1 MTTIERTGTTTRTA
15 TPRGPD
21 DPEPDLCDYRVVH
34 RAMTRDLARLAAVA
48 DDLAGS
54 PDPRRLRLLHWY
66 LLGVSAEIVNHHRVE
81 DDDVWPLLEAVAA
94 DRTALVALTEDHER
108 LDPLLARAGELA
120 AADTATPELAGTLH
134 ELADL
139 LARHVGDEERD
150 VFPIIA
156 ERVRVEDYARLQER
170 FRGTLGLRV
179 LTFVVPWV
187 VGHATPDER
196 ATLLADAP
204 SPLRVLLAATERRFR
219 ARAALLFGTGLPPAD
234 QRMVRLMKVITRA
247 QVAIVRAT
255 GGRCGHRWIAGTEVI
270 ALTTT
275 GRRSGEPRTVMV
287 LVLPDGDDLLV
298 AASHGGVDRE
308 PPWWLNLQADPHAQ
322 VTFRGER
329 TAVVATEVGD
339 HEHAELWAR
348 FVAAWPGFAGYQAKV
363 RRRIALVRLRSH
375 QT

>member
-1 MTTIERTGTTTRTA
+1 MTTTERAVTGARTTSTRATATRTA

-34 RAMTRDLARLAAVA
+34 RAMTTDLARLASVA

-54 PDPRRLRLLHWY
+54 PDLRRLRLLRRY
-66 LLGVSAEIVNHHRVE
+66 LRGVSAEIVNHHRVE

-139 LARHVGDEERD
+139 LARHVRDEERD
-150 VFPIIA
+150 VFPIIT

-196 ATLLADAP
+196 AALLADAP
-204 SPLRVLLAATERRFR
+204 SPLRVLLAVTERRFR
-219 ARAALLFGTGLPPAD
+219 ARAALLFGTGLSPAD
-234 QRMVRLMKVITRA
+234 QRMVRLMKAITRA
-247 QVAIVRAT
+247 QVAIVRVTAAGGAT
-255 GGRCGHRWIAGTEVI
+255 GGSRAPRSSLSRRPDAG
-270 ALTTT
+270 A
-275 GRRSGEPRTVMV
+275 GNRARSWCWFSPTATICSSPPRTA
-287 LVLPDGDDLLV
+287 GST
-298 AASHGGVDRE
+298 ASRRGGSTCR
-308 PPWWLNLQADPHAQ
+308 PTHM
-322 VTFRGER
+322 
-329 TAVVATEVGD
+329 
-339 HEHAELWAR
+339 
-348 FVAAWPGFAGYQAKV
+348 
-363 RRRIALVRLRSH
+363 RR
-375 QT
+375 

>member
-1 MTTIERTGTTTRTA
+1 M
-15 TPRGPD
+15 
-21 DPEPDLCDYRVVH
+21 
-34 RAMTRDLARLAAVA
+34 
-48 DDLAGS
+48 
-54 PDPRRLRLLHWY
+54 
-66 LLGVSAEIVNHHRVE
+66 
-81 DDDVWPLLEAVAA
+81 WPLLEAVAA

-150 VFPIIA
+150 VFPIIT

-187 VGHATPDER
+187 VGHATPAER
-196 ATLLADAP
+196 AALLADAP
-204 SPLRVLLAATERRFR
+204 SLLRVLLAVTERRFR
-219 ARAALLFGTGLPPAD
+219 ARAVLLFGTGLSPAD
-234 QRMVRLMKVITRA
+234 QRTVRLMKAITRA
-247 QVAIVRAT
+247 QVAIVHAT
-255 GGRCGHRWIAGTEVI
+255 GGRWGHRWIAGTEVI

-298 AASHGGVDRE
+298 AASHGGVHRDR
-308 PPWWLNLQADPHAQ
+308 PWWLNLQADPHAQ
-322 VTFRGER
+322 VTSRGER
-329 TAVVATEVGD
+329 IAVVATEVGD

-375 QT
+375 KT